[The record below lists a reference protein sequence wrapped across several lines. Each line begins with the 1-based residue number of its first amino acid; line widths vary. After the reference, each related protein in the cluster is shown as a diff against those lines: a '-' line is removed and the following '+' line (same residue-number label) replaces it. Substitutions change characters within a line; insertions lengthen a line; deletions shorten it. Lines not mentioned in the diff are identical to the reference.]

1 MTGCTVVG
9 GDVVISAGQDEV
21 REVTAHL
28 EVLVDGQ
35 SVGPTIVATTHI
47 KGSAAKDVTTV

>member
-28 EVLVDGQ
+28 EVLVDGPVCRTGD
-35 SVGPTIVATTHI
+35 SSDRTYKRFCR
-47 KGSAAKDVTTV
+47 KGCDL